1 MTTQMSLDDHKVLVA
16 GATGLVGAAVVQ
28 ALLDASLSVTV
39 KGTYRSAA
47 GAFIVD
53 DRVSY
58 VEVDLGTREG
68 CREAVSGC
76 ASAVLSAANTGGA
89 MQTKTAPWQLVTD
102 NVVMESLLLDAVHA
116 EGIRKVVYLGTA
128 TVYQD
133 FDGFIREDEL
143 DLNTDPPAA
152 YFGVGWAKRY
162 MEKQCAFWHQATDL
176 DISVIRAANV
186 YGPNAQFNPERS
198 NFIAALIR
206 KAVDRMDPFEV
217 WGSLDVTRDVIYS
230 SDVADAAVRML
241 SQCSGFNVFNIGSE
255 RTTSVGEICDVAL
268 KSADHTP
275 REVRQLDDRPVTIQS
290 RGLDCSKARSE
301 LGWTPR
307 VDINEGIMR
316 TTHWWESHK
325 DDWKR

>member
-1 MTTQMSLDDHKVLVA
+1 MTTKMSLDDHKVFVA

-28 ALLDASLSVTV
+28 ALLDASPSVTV
-39 KGTYRSAA
+39 KGTYRSVA
-47 GAFIVD
+47 GAFIDD

-58 VEVDLGTREG
+58 MEVDLSTREG

-76 ASAVLSAANTGGA
+76 SSAVLSAANTGGA

-102 NVVMESLLLDAVHA
+102 NVVMESLLLDAVHT
-116 EGIRKVVYLGTA
+116 EGIRKVVCLGTA

-162 MEKQCAFWHQATDL
+162 MEKQCAFWHQATGL

-186 YGPNAQFNPERS
+186 YGPYAQFNPERS

-230 SDVADAAVRML
+230 SDVADAAVCML

-268 KSADHTP
+268 KCADHIP
-275 REVRQLDDRPVTIQS
+275 REVKLLQDLPVTIVS

-301 LGWTPR
+301 LGWSPR
-307 VDINEGIMR
+307 VDINEGILR
-316 TTHWWESHK
+316 TTRWWESHK

>member
-1 MTTQMSLDDHKVLVA
+1 MMTQKPLDEHKVFVA
-16 GATGLVGAAVVQ
+16 GATGMVGSAVVH
-28 ALLDASLSVTV
+28 ALLDSSPTVAV
-39 KGTYRSAA
+39 KGTYRSNT
-47 GAFIVD
+47 GAFVDD

-58 VEVDLGTREG
+58 VQVDLRTREG

-76 ASAVLSAANTGGA
+76 SLAVLSAANTGGA

-116 EGIRKVVYLGTA
+116 EGIRKVVCLGTA

-133 FDGFIREDEL
+133 FDGFIREDQL
-143 DLNTDPPAA
+143 DLNVDPHAA
-152 YFGVGWAKRY
+152 YLGVGWAKRY
-162 MEKQCAFWHQATDL
+162 IEKQCAFWHQATDI

-198 NFIAALIR
+198 NFIAALVR

-255 RTTSVGEICDVAL
+255 RTTSVGEICDIAL
-268 KSADHTP
+268 KCADHTP
-275 REVRQLDDRPVTIQS
+275 REVRQLGDRPVTIKS
-290 RGLDCSKARSE
+290 RGLDCRKARSE
-301 LGWTPR
+301 LEWMPC
-307 VDINEGIMR
+307 VDINEGILRTMR
-316 TTHWWESHK
+316 WWESHK
-325 DDWKR
+325 EDWKR